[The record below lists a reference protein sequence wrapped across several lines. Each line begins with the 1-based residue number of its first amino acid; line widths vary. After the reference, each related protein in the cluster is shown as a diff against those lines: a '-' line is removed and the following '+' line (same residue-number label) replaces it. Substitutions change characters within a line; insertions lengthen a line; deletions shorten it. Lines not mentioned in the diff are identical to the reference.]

1 MLTEELQGISMKRST
16 EARLLYVFGVLF
28 CCAAVIFF
36 VLDASPVVRFSLT
49 FIGLALTLRLAYI
62 RQRRRKDQL
71 ALKNELIEE
80 LYKLRN

>member
-1 MLTEELQGISMKRST
+1 MKRST

-28 CCAAVIFF
+28 CSAAVVFF

-49 FIGLALTLRLAYI
+49 LIGLALTLRLAYV
-62 RQRRRKDQL
+62 RLKRRKEQVT
-71 ALKNELIEE
+71 LKNELIEE